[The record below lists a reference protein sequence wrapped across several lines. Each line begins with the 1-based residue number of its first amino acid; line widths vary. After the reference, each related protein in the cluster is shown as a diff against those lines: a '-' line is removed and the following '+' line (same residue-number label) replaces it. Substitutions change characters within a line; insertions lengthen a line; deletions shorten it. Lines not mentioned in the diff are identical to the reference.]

1 MTIYTYYT
9 YETTYLGGK
18 DGAPETDGKSV
29 GCCVAV
35 GKFVG
40 LYDGE

>member
-1 MTIYTYYT
+1 VGDTVGVDV
-9 YETTYLGGK
+9 LGGK
-18 DGAPETDGKSV
+18 DGAPENDGKSV